1 MDLVLNYQDDNMEA
15 NVEENEEV
23 YKVFG
28 TKSGESKSPRLDPLI
43 KNLDTKQTSDLLFEM
58 SRVANN
64 EVESGYELPP
74 QEKIEKN
81 PLWASFLVNPG
92 LATNSIFSVSFL

>member
-23 YKVFG
+23 HKVSG
-28 TKSGESKSPRLDPLI
+28 TKGGESKSPR
-43 KNLDTKQTSDLLFEM
+43 KQISDCLFEM
-58 SRVANN
+58 STVANN

>member
-1 MDLVLNYQDDNMEA
+1 MVA

-23 YKVFG
+23 HKVSG
-28 TKSGESKSPRLDPLI
+28 TKVKSTRLDPLI
-43 KNLDTKQTSDLLFEM
+43 KNLDTKQTPDLLFEM
-58 SRVANN
+58 SQVANN

-74 QEKIEKN
+74 QDKIEKN

-92 LATNSIFSVSFL
+92 LSTNSFFSVPFL